1 MRKKGRK
8 EDLRVFR
15 ANDGEGVVGGLR
27 QSQHVC
33 DLRERVIVGVGLR
46 VKRRQEKDSGAV
58 EAVEERASEEG
69 GRVDFKLSS
78 YSLVARGGRT

>member
-46 VKRRQEKDSGAV
+46 VRRRQEKDSGAV
-58 EAVEERASEEG
+58 EAVEERRRGDGE
-69 GRVDFKLSS
+69 
-78 YSLVARGGRT
+78 RGGRQGGL